1 MEKYHVATWALIVLI
16 ILLSLHMI
24 EKYITRS
31 TPLIEKTYP
40 SNVQDTITGDKKYVY
55 M

>member
-1 MEKYHVATWALIVLI
+1 MEKYHVATWALTVMIVLFALKVVEGYVI
-16 ILLSLHMI
+16 
-24 EKYITRS
+24 RS
-31 TPLIEKTYP
+31 APSYTTMVP

>member
-1 MEKYHVATWALIVLI
+1 MEKHHVVKWALIVLV
-16 ILLSLHMI
+16 ILLSLHMV
-24 EKYITRS
+24 EKYITQPS
-31 TPLIEKTYP
+31 PLVEKTYP

>member
-1 MEKYHVATWALIVLI
+1 MKKYHVATWALTVLV
-16 ILLSLHMI
+16 ILLSLHMV
-24 EKYITRS
+24 ERYIMSPR
-31 TPLIEKTYP
+31 PLVEDNIP